1 MSLEERRTKPDFGA
15 LTTVSPDQH
24 LKLEMKDGRM
34 TTRAVDLFCPIGKGT
49 RGLIVAPP
57 RTGKTILLRD
67 MALGILEN
75 NPECHVMILL
85 VDERPEEVTDF
96 RRSVPAEI
104 WASSNDEQIENHIRI
119 ADLCIERAKRL
130 VEAGRDVVLFVDSI
144 TRLSRAHNT
153 QRNSGRTGSGGL
165 DVRALERPRQLFAA
179 ARKTEEAGSLTI
191 IASVLVETGSRMDD
205 VIFQE
210 FKGTGN
216 MELVLDRKC
225 AEMRLWP
232 AINIAVLR
240 DPQGGAPHRSQAP
253 RGDPFL
259 PARPRPAEDR
269 GGHRNHDRPPVQD
282 EDQRRIP
289 QADRPLGRNFR
300 SCPLASRNRH
310 PNPPPLSGR
319 IQHAQFLRAMPGHGP
334 FHSGHN
340 LDSIQPDGTVLPTP
354 GEQSRPD
361 EPGHVAFALGEYYR
375 ATGETTLKEYDIID
389 LAARCVTA
397 QMFTEPPA
405 ENGLAYAA
413 LGLLCFGPSKERNP
427 VWERLVEET
436 QQRIDRQLLHRSD
449 YDNHWQ
455 AFNVAKAVARFSFG
469 LSKKDETSRLI
480 ERMVDRINQTSS
492 AGFFDDS
499 VAGLGGNFNLYGVMA
514 LVFIRSAL
522 QLHANSG
529 VRDRK
534 LPTLRTY
541 AEKYIRMMPDLVRA
555 DGLGWAFG
563 RAAGAYGQMHC
574 VSLILQGL
582 RDGWIP
588 DDQRQKL
595 LRHPAPALPVLLP
608 DLPRPGAGLPRPARR
623 RAHGLRDAHDPDG
636 EFRRRPLPLPVVAA
650 SSRRSRCPPARP
662 GRSRPRTSG
671 PLRHLRQGNRK
682 EQGLFLYRDAE
693 SGLHLTVPL
702 ISCGGHLSS
711 DALAFP
717 TPPGSSTGRTMSTC
731 RSCSPS
737 SLSASNVTLPAFYGK
752 NCVTGL
758 GMRNSFF
765 FRYEQPDLITTK
777 EEMVRNLGSVKVQWT
792 FSGQEGRLRVRLH
805 RQAAGHP

>member
-1 MSLEERRTKPDFGA
+1 
-15 LTTVSPDQH
+15 
-24 LKLEMKDGRM
+24 
-34 TTRAVDLFCPIGKGT
+34 
-49 RGLIVAPP
+49 
-57 RTGKTILLRD
+57 
-67 MALGILEN
+67 MA
-75 NPECHVMILL
+75 
-85 VDERPEEVTDF
+85 
-96 RRSVPAEI
+96 RSI
-104 WASSNDEQIENHIRI
+104 
-119 ADLCIERAKRL
+119 
-130 VEAGRDVVLFVDSI
+130 
-144 TRLSRAHNT
+144 
-153 QRNSGRTGSGGL
+153 
-165 DVRALERPRQLFAA
+165 
-179 ARKTEEAGSLTI
+179 
-191 IASVLVETGSRMDD
+191 
-205 VIFQE
+205 
-210 FKGTGN
+210 
-216 MELVLDRKC
+216 
-225 AEMRLWP
+225 
-232 AINIAVLR
+232 
-240 DPQGGAPHRSQAP
+240 
-253 RGDPFL
+253 
-259 PARPRPAEDR
+259 
-269 GGHRNHDRPPVQD
+269 
-282 EDQRRIP
+282 
-289 QADRPLGRNFR
+289 LGR
-300 SCPLASRNRH
+300 
-310 PNPPPLSGR
+310 
-319 IQHAQFLRAMPGHGP
+319 
-334 FHSGHN
+334 N

-397 QMFTEPPA
+397 QMFTDPPA

-480 ERMVDRINQTSS
+480 ERMVERINQTSS

-582 RDGWIP
+582 RDGWIA
-588 DDQRQKL
+588 DDQRQRYFDI
-595 LRHPAPALPVLLP
+595 LRRLFLFFYQTYL
-608 DLPRPGAGLPRPARR
+608 DQE
-623 RAHGLRDAHDPDG
+623 HGFLDLRDEERTAYEKHTTRMANFDAA
-636 EFRRRPLPLPVVAA
+636 RYLCQWSRLVKTVQLPAGAPW
-650 SSRRSRCPPARP
+650 SEP
-662 GRSRPRTSG
+662 PRTTG
-671 PLRHLRQGNRK
+671 RFVIFDKGNRK
-682 EQGLFLYRDAE
+682 EQGLFLYRESE

-711 DALAFP
+711 DALPFP
-717 TPPGSSTGRTMSTC
+717 HSPGIFDWPNNVYLPVMLPELTFGE
-731 RSCSPS
+731 
-737 SLSASNVTLPAFYGK
+737 NVTLPAFYGK

-792 FSGQEGRLRVRLH
+792 FAGKKVGCEFAYTVKQQVTLDRFRYVLVVAAPHSKYRVPGSPILGPLGHRCSVVKDDFQATWQDTEVVSADPTYRTNFGKIHYLQYLVRDHPLIMRPGHVYRLAVSFEPDVAH
-805 RQAAGHP
+805 EVG

>member
-1 MSLEERRTKPDFGA
+1 MHSFSEQCL
-15 LTTVSPDQH
+15 
-24 LKLEMKDGRM
+24 
-34 TTRAVDLFCPIGKGT
+34 
-49 RGLIVAPP
+49 
-57 RTGKTILLRD
+57 D
-67 MALGILEN
+67 MARSIL
-75 NPECHVMILL
+75 
-85 VDERPEEVTDF
+85 
-96 RRSVPAEI
+96 
-104 WASSNDEQIENHIRI
+104 
-119 ADLCIERAKRL
+119 
-130 VEAGRDVVLFVDSI
+130 
-144 TRLSRAHNT
+144 
-153 QRNSGRTGSGGL
+153 
-165 DVRALERPRQLFAA
+165 
-179 ARKTEEAGSLTI
+179 
-191 IASVLVETGSRMDD
+191 
-205 VIFQE
+205 
-210 FKGTGN
+210 
-216 MELVLDRKC
+216 
-225 AEMRLWP
+225 
-232 AINIAVLR
+232 
-240 DPQGGAPHRSQAP
+240 
-253 RGDPFL
+253 
-259 PARPRPAEDR
+259 
-269 GGHRNHDRPPVQD
+269 
-282 EDQRRIP
+282 
-289 QADRPLGRNFR
+289 
-300 SCPLASRNRH
+300 
-310 PNPPPLSGR
+310 
-319 IQHAQFLRAMPGHGP
+319 
-334 FHSGHN
+334 GHN

-375 ATGETTLKEYDIID
+375 ATGETTLKEFDIID

-413 LGLLCFGPSKERNP
+413 LGLLCFGPSKDRNP

-436 QQRIDRQLLHRSD
+436 QQRLDKQLLHRSD

-455 AFNVAKAVARFSFG
+455 AFNVAKAVARFSLG

-522 QLHANSG
+522 QLHANNG

-588 DDQRQKL
+588 DEQRQRYFDI
-595 LRHPAPALPVLLP
+595 LRRLFMFFYQTYL
-608 DLPRPGAGLPRPARR
+608 DQE
-623 RAHGLRDAHDPDG
+623 HGFLDLRDDERTAYKQHTTRMANFD
-636 EFRRRPLPLPVVAA
+636 AA
-650 SSRRSRCPPARP
+650 RYLCQWSRLVKTVQMPAGAP
-662 GRSRPRTSG
+662 KAEPAKTSA
-671 PLRHLRQGNRK
+671 RFVIFDKSNRK

-693 SGLHLTVPL
+693 SGLHLQVPL

-711 DALAFP
+711 DALPFP
-717 TPPGSSTGRTMSTC
+717 HSPGVFDWPNNVYLPVMLPELTFGDH
-731 RSCSPS
+731 
-737 SLSASNVTLPAFYGK
+737 VTLPAFYGK

-777 EEMVRNLGSVKVQWT
+777 EEMVRNLGSVKVQWN
-792 FSGQEGRLRVRLH
+792 FSGKKVACEFAYTVKQQVTLDKFRYVLVVAAPHSKYRVPGSPILGPLGHRCTVIKDDFQANWQDTEVVSADPTYRTNFGKIHYLQYLIRDHPLIMRPGHVYRLAVNFDPDVVREEG
-805 RQAAGHP
+805 